1 MPRSARLPEPAALS
15 ATCAAQTSYR
25 ELFKAPPMSET
36 CSSLATH
43 IPDDAT
49 LDALLLRRCRARGR
63 GGGPSVRL
71 VDKVESKWTV
81 LYGR

>member
-1 MPRSARLPEPAALS
+1 MPRSAHLPEPAPLS

-25 ELFKAPPMSET
+25 ELFKAPPTSET
-36 CSSLATH
+36 CSSLASH

-49 LDALLLRRCRARGR
+49 LDALLLRRSRARGR